1 MEKVRY
7 LKDIRIAREET
18 DPGILAVKATGVAQL
33 KNLLSPVLIA
43 NKQNNDSENDGVYEL
58 DFVLGQTG
66 SDLVDV
72 EMEVDVVFRMK
83 NIPNWVKAIKVNA
96 LENSDIELI

>member
-7 LKDIRIAREET
+7 LKNIRVIREKT
-18 DPGILAVKATGVAQL
+18 NPDMLAIKASGVAQL
-33 KNLLSPVLIA
+33 KNLLSPILVVA
-43 NKQNNDSENDGVYEL
+43 EKSKASSSDGVYEL
-58 DFVLGQTG
+58 DFILGQTG
-66 SDLVDV
+66 TDHVDV

-83 NIPNWVKAIKVNA
+83 NIPDWVKAIKVNA